1 MHRHTIY
8 LRGDALYLN
17 YTKNNKRHRVSL
29 NKLTQSLNLSN
40 NQALEYLHG
49 LSLGKILKMLKGA
62 LKPSKEPEKESQ
74 RAHKKT
80 KNATIAQ
87 AKESFFNQEIGLKAE
102 SLRFM
107 RLRFNTI
114 LKLMNANNTSRVA
127 KITKE
132 SVTIFHSNAIK
143 KYKKNTLISL
153 NALLKSF
160 LEFCENERFLNQNPY
175 YAITL
180 KNAQDGEKIDP
191 FSLNEIKTI
200 LHHAPSLRLKAFLM
214 MAFFTGLR
222 TGEQLALL
230 WSDVDFTNKKINVD
244 KSLNLSG
251 VITSPKNK
259 PSIREVDLLEPV
271 EKILKELKANEPANK
286 KMIFLSIPKRTQEFQ
301 KAFKAL
307 LKALNLKDRKLYTTR
322 NTFASLMLSQGEEAM
337 WVSKTLGH
345 KDLNTTYS
353 TYSHYIP
360 KQDRERATF
369 LKGIL

>member
-1 MHRHTIY
+1 MHKHTIY
-8 LRGDALYLN
+8 LRGGVLYLN
-17 YTKNNKRHRVSL
+17 YTKYSKRHRVSL
-29 NKLTQSLNLSN
+29 NKLTKSLNLEN
-40 NQALEYLHG
+40 DKALEYLEG
-49 LSLGKILKMLKGA
+49 LSLEKILKMLKGA
-62 LKPSKEPEKESQ
+62 LKPNKEPKQESQ
-74 RAHKKT
+74 NKAKKT
-80 KNATIAQ
+80 KNITIAQ
-87 AKESFFNQEIGLKAE
+87 AKESFFNQKIGLKAE

-114 LKLMNANNTSRVA
+114 LDLLNVKESAKVS

-132 SVTIFHSNAIK
+132 SVTNYHNSAFK
-143 KYKKNTLISL
+143 KYKKNTLMSL
-153 NALLKSF
+153 NALFKSF
-160 LEFCENERFLNQNPY
+160 LAFCEQEGYTDKNPY

-180 KNAQDGEKIDP
+180 KNAQEAQAIQP
-191 FSLNEIKTI
+191 FDLEEVKTLI
-200 LHHAPSLRLKAFLM
+200 ENAPSLRLKAFLTL
-214 MAFFTGLR
+214 AFFTGLR

-230 WSDVDFTNKKINVD
+230 WSDVDFENKKIHID

-271 EKILKELKANEPANK
+271 EKILKELKASEPANK
-286 KMIFLSIPKRTQEFQ
+286 KMIFLSIPKRTQDFQ
-301 KAFKAL
+301 QAFKKL

-322 NTFASLMLSQGEEAM
+322 HTFASLMLSQGEEAM

-345 KDLNTTYS
+345 KDLNTTYK

-360 KQDRERATF
+360 QREKERAKF